1 MGCFH
6 IFCFLYF
13 PQQRKF
19 LFTWYVFAVNY
30 TAIVLS
36 NDCFVWIAYSFWQ
49 LLRNKLHN
57 PFCQHSAILV
67 FSIVIFSTSSKLKK
81 PLLFFWGRFI
91 CNMTHVAVA
100 FGCFFCCKNNKT
112 NSKEIFH
119 LHLVL
124 ILASRRSLAPLLIIT
139 GRLKIIW
146 RTFSVL
152 TRWPYNIRDFKKK
165 LWYNPILLVVNIFF
179 MNKLHWNLPVLWKE
193 NRHLDKFNLAIIF
206 TEISDISFY
215 CCNNLCQIKSGKA

>member
-1 MGCFH
+1 M
-6 IFCFLYF
+6 FCSLYF
-13 PQQRKF
+13 AQQRKF

-36 NDCFVWIAYSFWQ
+36 NDCFVWIAYSLWQ

-100 FGCFFCCKNNKT
+100 FGCFFVVVKT
-112 NSKEIFH
+112 IKQIP
-119 LHLVL
+119 
-124 ILASRRSLAPLLIIT
+124 R
-139 GRLKIIW
+139 
-146 RTFSVL
+146 
-152 TRWPYNIRDFKKK
+152 KK
-165 LWYNPILLVVNIFF
+165 LEKVTGI
-179 MNKLHWNLPVLWKE
+179 
-193 NRHLDKFNLAIIF
+193 
-206 TEISDISFY
+206 T
-215 CCNNLCQIKSGKA
+215 CNNFSPSFGPDSRKSAVTGSIVNYYRPIENNMTNLFGLNAMAI